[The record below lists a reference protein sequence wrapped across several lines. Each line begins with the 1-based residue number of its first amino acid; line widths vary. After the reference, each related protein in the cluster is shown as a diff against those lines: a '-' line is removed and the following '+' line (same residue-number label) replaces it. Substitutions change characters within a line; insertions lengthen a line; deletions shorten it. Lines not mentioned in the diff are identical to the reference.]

1 MTHGGYIHAQTHY
14 YNHGSRPSP
23 ELIEVG
29 AALETGSLVMC
40 ATVVRQLSVD
50 VKAGYQALL
59 SNSRDV
65 YHYTQY

>member
-1 MTHGGYIHAQTHY
+1 MTCGGYIHAQTHY
-14 YNHGSRPSP
+14 YKHGSRLSP
-23 ELIEVG
+23 ELIE
-29 AALETGSLVMC
+29 ALETVCS

-65 YHYTQY
+65 YHYAQY